1 MARTTVTGMFDRT
14 EGAAEARR
22 DIEALGVPPEDI
34 GFLVNRADDQGL
46 VDDESSNAGAG
57 ASTGAGL
64 GTLLGGGA
72 GLLTGLGV
80 MAIPGVGP
88 IVAAGWLATTLAGA
102 VAGAV
107 AGGAAGGLVGAMTH
121 AGVDEES
128 AQVYAEGVRR
138 GGTVVTV
145 QVEDERRGEIE
156 QVLLENGAIDAIARG
171 EAYRSAGWQR
181 YDPDAPPYTPD
192 EITRERD
199 LYRQRRDIPGV

>member
-1 MARTTVTGMFDRT
+1 MARITVTGMFDRT
-14 EGAAEARR
+14 EDAADARR
-22 DIEALGVPPEDI
+22 DIESLGVPQEDI
-34 GFLVNRADDQGL
+34 GFLVNRADDQDP
-46 VDDESSNAGAG
+46 VEDESSNAGAG

-121 AGVDEES
+121 AGVDEDA

-138 GGTVVTV
+138 GGTVLTV
-145 QVEDERRGEIE
+145 QAEDERRGEIE

-199 LYRQRRDIPGV
+199 LYPRDVPRV